1 MLPERH
7 RGFAMDLRSQIEQ
20 RLSVALP
27 LVEAAG
33 RLALEH
39 FRKPIEVE
47 NKLGEGAFDPVT
59 AADRGV
65 EALIRAGLGKA
76 WPDSPIHGEEE
87 GFTPGAS
94 AWSWIVD
101 PIDGTRAFI
110 SGVPAWGLLLGL
122 LKDGRPVAGI
132 MRQPYLDETFV
143 GAPSGAWL
151 QRAGTKL
158 RLRTSRRT
166 LGEAILYS
174 THPGLFADAGEQ
186 AGFDRVSAA
195 ARMTRFGGD
204 CYSYCLLAHG
214 LIDLVIEG
222 ALQAYDIVP
231 LIPIVEAAGGIV
243 TDLEGN
249 PPLAGGTVIAAA
261 SPALH
266 AEALALM
273 RSAPAPG

>member
-1 MLPERH
+1 
-7 RGFAMDLRSQIEQ
+7 MDLRAQVEE

-27 LVEAAG
+27 LVEKAG
-33 RLALEH
+33 LLALEH
-39 FRKPIEVE
+39 FRKPIAVE
-47 NKLGEGAFDPVT
+47 NKLGGGGFDPVT
-59 AADRGV
+59 VADRGV

-76 WPDSPIHGEEE
+76 WPDSPIQGEEE
-87 GFTPGAS
+87 GFTPGDS
-94 AWSWIVD
+94 AWSWIID

-110 SGVPAWGLLLGL
+110 SGVPGWGILLGL

-143 GAPSGAWL
+143 GEPSGAWL
-151 QRAGTKL
+151 LRAGTRLGL
-158 RLRTSRRT
+158 RASGRTD

-174 THPGLFADAGEQ
+174 THPGLFADPREQ
-186 AGFDRVSAA
+186 AGFDRVAAA

-214 LIDLVIEG
+214 MIDLVIEG
-222 ALQAYDIVP
+222 TLQAYDIVP

-243 TDLEGN
+243 TGLDGK

-261 SPALH
+261 SRALH
-266 AEALALM
+266 AQALELM
-273 RSAPAPG
+273 RSGA